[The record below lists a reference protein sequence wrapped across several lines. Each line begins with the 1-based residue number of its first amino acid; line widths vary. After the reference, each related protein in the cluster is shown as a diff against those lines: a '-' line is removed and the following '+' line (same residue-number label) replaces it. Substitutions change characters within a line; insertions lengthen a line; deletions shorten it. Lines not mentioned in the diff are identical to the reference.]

1 MTTSTEPAEHWRR
14 TAQVAAYRSLVS
26 DASEAQRAM
35 AQAHQEL
42 VLQQRRTA
50 EDLAELRGRVSHIK
64 NLLRE
69 VG

>member
-1 MTTSTEPAEHWRR
+1 
-14 TAQVAAYRSLVS
+14 
-26 DASEAQRAM
+26 M

-42 VLQQRRTA
+42 VLQQRRIA